1 MAKVDADHTIP
12 FYLAGIPC
20 QIAIGY
26 YFKQEPWK
34 GSALSC
40 PSRDDY
46 YGYTE
51 SEWMILD
58 RKGYRAAW
66 LERKIT
72 ASIEA
77 EIDEAI
83 EEYMEECRKDAEEDA
98 AADAYDSYMSSQYD
112 YY

>member
-1 MAKVDADHTIP
+1 MAKVNAEHTIS
-12 FYLAGIPC
+12 FRLDGIPC

-26 YFKQEPWK
+26 YVKQEPWK

-58 RKGYRAAW
+58 RKGYHAVW
-66 LERKIT
+66 LERKVTDTIQT
-72 ASIEA
+72 EIE
-77 EIDEAI
+77 EAI
-83 EEYMEECRKDAEEDA
+83 EEYMEELREDAEADA
-98 AADAYDSYMSSQYD
+98 AEAAYDSYISSQYD